1 MLSIAKSNLN
11 IVENT
16 LSQHQETLE
25 FKMTKPKESFS
36 FDVRLELPEQR
47 MMEVTSLKV
56 YNTVYNITPINKKLK
71 ILLKDEQLKSLNID
85 IGLVMNFEYLY
96 KIFDKEFVE
105 KAKILSKKYLF

>member
-1 MLSIAKSNLN
+1 MSIAKSNLN

-16 LSQHQETLE
+16 LSKHQETLE

-56 YNTVYNITPINKKLK
+56 YNTVYNITPINNKRK

-85 IGLVMNFEYLY
+85 TRLVMKFEFYIKSLIT
-96 KIFDKEFVE
+96 K
-105 KAKILSKKYLF
+105 L